1 MALIKTSSGVK
12 KSLKKLSRN
21 NAFFKKKRNSK
32 QRGFTL
38 IEILIV
44 LGIIAAVIV
53 LGLGRVRRNE
63 NNIKTTFR
71 EMTVLSKEIRVQ
83 ARLQQSFFRLMIQI
97 KSDESRYWVEKG
109 NGIEYKDPKLELK
122 TKEQL
127 ENESDDKKKSSFTL
141 YKKLTKKEK
150 ILPKGIKFKSLE
162 IQNSEPMTDGLGAI
176 YYSPEGLV
184 EASIIH
190 ITDDK
195 NTWSLFINPLTGI
208 VEIADEEISLKDITQ
223 K

>member
-1 MALIKTSSGVK
+1 MIKILLGAKTNPAKPRQQTRSSG
-12 KSLKKLSRN
+12 
-21 NAFFKKKRNSK
+21 

-53 LGLGRVRRNE
+53 LGLGRIRKNE

-71 EMTVLSKEIRVQ
+71 ELTVLSKEIRNQ
-83 ARLQQSFFRLMIQI
+83 ARLTQTFFRLMIEI
-97 KSDESRYWVEKG
+97 KPDKSRYWVEKG
-109 NGIEYKDPKLELK
+109 NAIELKDPKLELK
-122 TKEQL
+122 NQEEQDSI
-127 ENESDDKKKSSFTL
+127 SDEKKKSSFAL

-150 ILPKGIKFKSLE
+150 ALPSGIKFKSLE
-162 IQNSEPMTDGLGAI
+162 IQNSEPLVDGLGAV

-195 NTWSLFINPLTGI
+195 NTWSLLINPLTGI
-208 VEIADEEISLKDITQ
+208 IDIADEEVSLKDII
-223 K
+223 KRNE

>member
-1 MALIKTSSGVK
+1 MIKILFGAKTNQLKAHQLTKSS
-12 KSLKKLSRN
+12 
-21 NAFFKKKRNSK
+21 

-44 LGIIAAVIV
+44 LGIISAVIV
-53 LGLGRVRRNE
+53 LGLGRVRKND

-71 EMTVLSKEIRVQ
+71 ELTVLSKEIRNQ
-83 ARLQQSFFRLMIQI
+83 ARLTQTFFRLMIEI
-97 KSDESRYWVEKG
+97 RPDKSRYWVEKG
-109 NGIEYKDPKLELK
+109 NGIEMKDPKLELK
-122 TKEQL
+122 TEDEQ
-127 ENESDDKKKSSFTL
+127 ETRGDDKKKSSFTL

-150 ILPKGIKFKSLE
+150 TLPSGIKFKSLE
-162 IQNSEPMTDGLGAI
+162 IQNSEPLTDGLGAI

-195 NTWSLFINPLTGI
+195 NTWSLLINPLTGI
-208 VEIADEEISLKDITQ
+208 VDIADEEISLKDVI
-223 K
+223 KRNE

>member
-1 MALIKTSSGVK
+1 MAAVALIETSLGAKKKAKKKLQTSS
-12 KSLKKLSRN
+12 S
-21 NAFFKKKRNSK
+21 
-32 QRGFTL
+32 RGFTL

-53 LGLGRVRRNE
+53 LGLGRIRRNE

-71 EMTVLSKEIRVQ
+71 EMTVLSKEIRNQ
-83 ARLQQSFFRLMIQI
+83 ARLTQTFFRLMIQI
-97 KSDESRYWVEKG
+97 KPDQYRYWVEKG
-109 NGIEYKDPKLELK
+109 NAIETKDAKEELK
-122 TKEQL
+122 TAEEQ
-127 ENESDDKKKSSFTL
+127 EASGDDKKKSSFTL

-150 ILPKGIKFKSLE
+150 KLPAGIKFKSLE
-162 IQNSEPMTDGLGAI
+162 ILNAEPMTDGLGAI

-208 VEIADEEISLKDITQ
+208 MEIADEEISLKDIVKQ
-223 K
+223 

>member
-1 MALIKTSSGVK
+1 MIKILFGAKTNHLK
-12 KSLKKLSRN
+12 AQPQIKS
-21 NAFFKKKRNSK
+21 A

-44 LGIIAAVIV
+44 LGIMSAVIV
-53 LGLGRVRRNE
+53 LGLGRVRKNE

-71 EMTVLSKEIRVQ
+71 EITVLSKEIRNQ
-83 ARLQQSFFRLMIQI
+83 ARLTQTFFRLMIEI
-97 KSDESRYWVEKG
+97 RPEKSRYWVEKG
-109 NGIEYKDPKLELK
+109 NAIEMKDAKAELK
-122 TKEQL
+122 TPE
-127 ENESDDKKKSSFTL
+127 EIEASGDDKKKSSFAL

-150 ILPKGIKFKSLE
+150 DLPKGIKFKSLE
-162 IQNSEPMTDGLGAI
+162 IQNAEPLMDGLGAI

-195 NTWSLFINPLTGI
+195 NTWSLLINPLTGI
-208 VEIADEEISLKDITQ
+208 VDIAEEEISLKDII
-223 K
+223 KRND